1 VSDIHNWLIALAQLL
16 VLLLLR
22 LGKVE
27 TSFHLVDLR
36 GSCWGCLKW
45 QVADRRG
52 VMIKWINW
60 SLDLGLKLFNYSIRV
75 NNYIGWWL
83 PSYCCCD
90 LRTQIYHSSID
101 VLIKLWWLYIIAF
114 FFMICKG
121 WISLEHVVLEN
132 NRFLVIAIDRAMP
145 TAVLLSRWSQ
155 LNILLW
161 RRRVIGE
168 SDLKRLLS
176 WHLMCIVVV
185 HSLRQIN

>member
-1 VSDIHNWLIALAQLL
+1 M
-16 VLLLLR
+16 
-22 LGKVE
+22 
-27 TSFHLVDLR
+27 DLR
-36 GSCWGCLKW
+36 GSCWGGLEW
-45 QVADRRG
+45 QVANRRG
-52 VMIKWINW
+52 VVIEWINW
-60 SLDLGLKLFNYSIRV
+60 PLDLGLKLLDYSIWV

-83 PSYCCCD
+83 PSYGCCD
-90 LRTQIYHSSID
+90 LRTQIHHSSID
-101 VLIKLWWLYIIAF
+101 VLIQLWWLYIIAF

-145 TAVLLSRWSQ
+145 TAVLLTRWSQ

-161 RRRVIGE
+161 GRRVIGE